1 MKLGNTFKKLLLV
14 ILGFSMAFL
23 GLELSLRYY
32 FYRWNHNLSVPFL
45 LFAASYPEH
54 DSLRDFIQPSRST
67 GILFELK
74 PNLSSTFLGK
84 PFVTNSHGLVGA
96 KEYDQAPPPDTIR
109 IAGVGDSLMFNWGVE
124 PEETCLSVLE
134 EKLERAFAPLN
145 VEILNFAVP
154 GYNTAIEYE
163 VIRQKVLSYHPHLII
178 LGYCGNDMDLPNY
191 IRKKVSAKSYA
202 VFAMDAAIERIA
214 NTYRGDQKPYIA
226 SQYWAMSNIFATS
239 PNGRTPYLVEEAP
252 PEYQYM
258 VGKENYLATM
268 QNLAKLSAASGVPVI
283 VQDPDIKFVSL
294 LQGWGLETIPV
305 YDALHTAMTL
315 SEEDKHYNPEG
326 HRFCA
331 ERLFAYLTE
340 QSPILRDAADALVR

>member
-1 MKLGNTFKKLLLV
+1 MKLRNVLKKILLV
-14 ILGFSMAFL
+14 VLGFSMAFL

-54 DSLRDFIQPSRST
+54 DSLRNFIQPSRSA

-74 PNLSSTFLGK
+74 PNIRSTFLGK
-84 PFVTNSHGLVGA
+84 PFVTNSQGMSGTR
-96 KEYDQAPPPDTIR
+96 EYDRVPPPDTIR

-124 PEETCLSVLE
+124 PHETCLSVLE
-134 EKLERAFAPLN
+134 EKLKSSFAPLD

-191 IRKKVSAKSYA
+191 IRKNVSAKSYA
-202 VFAMDAAIERIA
+202 IFAMNAAVEIIA
-214 NTYRGDQKPYIA
+214 SPSRGGSAPHLA

-252 PEYQYM
+252 PEYRHM

-268 QNLAKLSAASGVPVI
+268 QNLADFSAASGIPII
-283 VQDPDIKFVSL
+283 VQDPNPEFVPLFQS
-294 LQGWGLETIPV
+294 WGLETIPV
-305 YDALHTAMTL
+305 YDVLHTAMTL
-315 SEEDKHYNPEG
+315 SEEDRHYNPEG

-331 ERLFAYLTE
+331 ERLFEYLTVE
-340 QSPILRDAADALVR
+340 SPTLRGVADTLSR